1 MNKTLIVDGNSLLK
15 LGFHGLK
22 NFQNNSKHLGGV
34 FFFLNTIRKS
44 ISEEHFS
51 KILVA
56 WDGEKNYEYRRKIY
70 SLYKSKRRE
79 KRLNEEQKHSFYMQK
94 RRVQQYLEEIFARQ
108 CEFEGIEADDIIGY
122 YTQNSKEDIT
132 ILTNDRDLTQLI
144 CENVK
149 LKLLSNNQT
158 HTLNDTIKYEGFNI
172 PVNNIKLIKII
183 CGDSSDDISGI
194 KNVGIKTV
202 IKIMPEILNQNV
214 ELEDFMDRC
223 KVLSDDGDKNYRL
236 KNILEGKTKE
246 GILGESFIERN
257 KKLIDLIG
265 AQYNSEIETEIYE
278 LINETLDPDGRSYKN
293 LLKMMMED
301 GLFDFIGKSDE
312 SFINFTR
319 PFLLLSRVEKNKF
332 KSN

>member
-22 NFQNNSKHLGGV
+22 NFQNQSKHLGGV
-34 FFFLNTIRKS
+34 YFFLNTIRKS
-44 ISEEHFS
+44 ISEELFS
-51 KILVA
+51 KIIVA
-56 WDGEKNYEYRRKIY
+56 WDGEKNYAYRREIY
-70 SLYKSKRRE
+70 PLYKSKRRE
-79 KRLNEEQKHSFYMQK
+79 KRLNEEQKDSFHVQK
-94 RRVQQYLEEIFARQ
+94 VRVKQYLEEIFVRQ
-108 CEFEGIEADDIIGY
+108 CEFDGIEADDIIGY

-144 CENVK
+144 NENVN
-149 LKLLSNNQT
+149 LKLLSNNKI
-158 HTLNDTIKYEGFNI
+158 HTLKDTIKYEGFEI
-172 PVNNIKLIKII
+172 PVGNIKLLKII

-202 IKIMPEILNQNV
+202 LKIMPEILKQDIN
-214 ELEDFMDRC
+214 LEEFINRC
-223 KVLSDDGDKNYRL
+223 TKLSDSGDKNYRL
-236 KNILEGKTKE
+236 LNILEGKTKE
-246 GILGESFIERN
+246 GVLGESFFNRN

-265 AQYNSEIETEIYE
+265 TTYPSEIETEIYE
-278 LINETLDPDGRSYKN
+278 LINETLDPTGRSYKN
-293 LLKMMMED
+293 LLQMMMED

-312 SFINFTR
+312 SFLNFTR

>member
-44 ISEEHFS
+44 ISEELFS
-51 KILVA
+51 KIIVA
-56 WDGEKNYEYRRKIY
+56 WDGEKNYTYRRKIY
-70 SLYKSKRRE
+70 PLYKSKRRE
-79 KRLNEEQKHSFYMQK
+79 KRLNEEQKDSFYVQK
-94 RRVQQYLEEIFARQ
+94 VRVKQYLEEIFVRQ
-108 CEFEGIEADDIIGY
+108 CEFDGLEADDIIGY

-144 CENVK
+144 NENVK
-149 LKLLSNNQT
+149 LKLLSNNQI
-158 HTLNDTIKYEGFNI
+158 HTLKDNIKYEGFEI
-172 PVNNIKLIKII
+172 PVGNIKLLKII

-202 IKIMPEILNQNV
+202 LKIMPEILEQNV
-214 ELEDFMDRC
+214 NLKEFRNRC
-223 KVLSDDGDKNYRL
+223 TKLSDSGDKNYRL
-236 KNILEGKTKE
+236 LNILEGKTKE
-246 GILGESFIERN
+246 GLLGESFFDRN

-265 AQYNSEIETEIYE
+265 ADYPSEIETEIYE
-278 LINETLDPDGRSYKN
+278 LINETLDPTGRSYKN

-312 SFINFTR
+312 SFLNFTR
-319 PFLLLSRVEKNKF
+319 PFLLFSRVEKNKF

>member
-44 ISEEHFS
+44 ISEELFS
-51 KILVA
+51 KIIVA
-56 WDGEKNYEYRRKIY
+56 WDGEKNYTYRRKIY
-70 SLYKSKRRE
+70 PLYKSKRRE
-79 KRLNEEQKHSFYMQK
+79 KRLNEEQKDSFYVQK
-94 RRVQQYLEEIFARQ
+94 VRVKQYLEEIFVRQ
-108 CEFEGIEADDIIGY
+108 CEFDGLEADDIIGY

-144 CENVK
+144 NENVK
-149 LKLLSNNQT
+149 LKLLSNNQI
-158 HTLNDTIKYEGFNI
+158 HTLKDNIKYEGFEI
-172 PVNNIKLIKII
+172 PVGNIKLLKII

-202 IKIMPEILNQNV
+202 LKIMPEILEQNV
-214 ELEDFMDRC
+214 NLKEFRNRC
-223 KVLSDDGDKNYRL
+223 TQLSDSGDKNYRL
-236 KNILEGKTKE
+236 LNILEGKTKE
-246 GILGESFIERN
+246 GLLGESFFDRN

-265 AQYNSEIETEIYE
+265 ADYPSEIETEIYE
-278 LINETLDPDGRSYKN
+278 LINETLDPTGRSYKN

-312 SFINFTR
+312 SFLNFTR

>member
-22 NFQNNSKHLGGV
+22 NFQNHSKHLGGV

-44 ISEEHFS
+44 ISEELFS
-51 KILVA
+51 KIIVA

-70 SLYKSKRRE
+70 PNYKSKRRE
-79 KRLNEEQKHSFYMQK
+79 KRLSEEQHHSFNAQK
-94 RRVQQYLEEIFARQ
+94 IRVKQYLEEIFVRQ
-108 CEFEGIEADDIIGY
+108 CEFKGIEADDIIGY
-122 YTQNSKEDIT
+122 YSKNSKENIT

-144 CENVK
+144 SQNVN
-149 LKLLSNNQT
+149 LKLLSNSKI
-158 HTLNDTIKYEGFNI
+158 HTLRDNIRYEGFDV
-172 PVNNIKLIKII
+172 PVKNIKLIKII

-202 IKIMPEILNQNV
+202 LNIMPEILKTDV
-214 ELEDFMDRC
+214 TLESFISKC
-223 KVLSDDGDKNYRL
+223 KRQYEDGNKNYRL
-236 KNILEGKTKE
+236 KNILEGKTKD
-246 GILGESFIERN
+246 GVLGESFFERN
-257 KKLIDLIG
+257 KKLIDLT
-265 AQYNSEIETEIYE
+265 QNKYTSEIETEIYE

-312 SFINFTR
+312 SFVNFTR

>member
-44 ISEEHFS
+44 ISEQHFS
-51 KILVA
+51 KIIVA

-70 SLYKSKRRE
+70 SAYKSKRRE
-79 KRLNEEQKHSFYMQK
+79 KRLSEEQQHSFYAQK
-94 RRVQQYLEEIFARQ
+94 VRVKQYLEEIFVRQ
-108 CEFEGIEADDIIGY
+108 CEFKGIEADDIIGY
-122 YTQNSKEDIT
+122 YSQNSEEDIT

-144 CENVK
+144 RTNVK
-149 LKLLSNNQT
+149 LKLLSNDRVHN
-158 HTLNDTIKYEGFNI
+158 LDDKIRYEGVDI
-172 PVNNIKLIKII
+172 PVKNIKLIKII

-202 IKIMPEILNQNV
+202 LSIMPEILETNVTLEEFINKCKNQHQEGNN
-214 ELEDFMDRC
+214 
-223 KVLSDDGDKNYRL
+223 NYRL

-246 GILGESFIERN
+246 GVLGESFFERN
-257 KKLIDLIG
+257 TKLIDLT
-265 AQYNSEIETEIYE
+265 QNNYTSEIETEIYE

>member
-44 ISEEHFS
+44 ISEELFS
-51 KILVA
+51 KIIVA
-56 WDGEKNYEYRRKIY
+56 WDGEKNYTYRRKIY
-70 SLYKSKRRE
+70 PLYKSKRRE
-79 KRLNEEQKHSFYMQK
+79 KRLNEEQKDSFYVQK
-94 RRVQQYLEEIFARQ
+94 VRVKQYLEEIFVRQ
-108 CEFEGIEADDIIGY
+108 CEFDGLEADDVIGY

-144 CENVK
+144 NENVK
-149 LKLLSNNQT
+149 LKLLSNNQI
-158 HTLNDTIKYEGFNI
+158 HTLKDNIKYEGFEI
-172 PVNNIKLIKII
+172 PVGNIKLLKII

-202 IKIMPEILNQNV
+202 LKIMPEILEQNV
-214 ELEDFMDRC
+214 NLKEFRNRC
-223 KVLSDDGDKNYRL
+223 TQLSDSGDKNYRL
-236 KNILEGKTKE
+236 LNILEGKTKE
-246 GILGESFIERN
+246 GILGESFFDRN

-265 AQYNSEIETEIYE
+265 ADYPSEIETEIYE
-278 LINETLDPDGRSYKN
+278 LINETLDPTGRSYKN

-312 SFINFTR
+312 SFLNFTR

>member
-1 MNKTLIVDGNSLLK
+1 VNKTLIVDGNSLLK

-44 ISEEHFS
+44 ISEELFS
-51 KILVA
+51 KIIVA
-56 WDGEKNYEYRRKIY
+56 WDGEKNYTYRRKIY
-70 SLYKSKRRE
+70 PLYKSKRRE
-79 KRLNEEQKHSFYMQK
+79 KRLNEEQKDSFYVQK
-94 RRVQQYLEEIFARQ
+94 VRVKQYLEEIFVRQ
-108 CEFEGIEADDIIGY
+108 CEFDGLEADDIIGY

-144 CENVK
+144 NENVK
-149 LKLLSNNQT
+149 LKLLSNNQI
-158 HTLNDTIKYEGFNI
+158 HTLKDNIKYEGFEI
-172 PVNNIKLIKII
+172 PVGNIKLLKII

-202 IKIMPEILNQNV
+202 LKIMPEILEQNV
-214 ELEDFMDRC
+214 NLKEFRNRC
-223 KVLSDDGDKNYRL
+223 TKLSDSGDKNYRL
-236 KNILEGKTKE
+236 LNILEGKTKE
-246 GILGESFIERN
+246 GLLGESFFDRN

-265 AQYNSEIETEIYE
+265 ADYPSEIETEIYE
-278 LINETLDPDGRSYKN
+278 LINETLDPTGRSYKN

-312 SFINFTR
+312 SFLNFTR

>member
-44 ISEEHFS
+44 ISEELFS
-51 KILVA
+51 KIIVA
-56 WDGEKNYEYRRKIY
+56 WDGEKNYTYRRKIY
-70 SLYKSKRRE
+70 PLYKSKRRE
-79 KRLNEEQKHSFYMQK
+79 KRLNEEQKDSFYVQK
-94 RRVQQYLEEIFARQ
+94 VRVKQYLEEIFVRQ
-108 CEFEGIEADDIIGY
+108 CEFDGLEADDIIGY

-144 CENVK
+144 NENVK
-149 LKLLSNNQT
+149 LKLLSNNQI
-158 HTLNDTIKYEGFNI
+158 HTLKDNIKYEGFEI
-172 PVNNIKLIKII
+172 PVGNIKLLKII
-183 CGDSSDDISGI
+183 CGDSSDYISGI

-202 IKIMPEILNQNV
+202 LKIMPEILEQNV
-214 ELEDFMDRC
+214 NLKEFRNRC
-223 KVLSDDGDKNYRL
+223 TKLSDSGDKNYRL
-236 KNILEGKTKE
+236 LNILEGKTKE
-246 GILGESFIERN
+246 GLLGESFFDRN

-265 AQYNSEIETEIYE
+265 ADYPSEIETEIYE
-278 LINETLDPDGRSYKN
+278 LINETLDPTGRSYKN

-312 SFINFTR
+312 SFLNFTR

>member
-1 MNKTLIVDGNSLLK
+1 VNKTLIVDGNSLLK

-44 ISEEHFS
+44 ISEQHFS
-51 KILVA
+51 KIIVA
-56 WDGEKNYEYRRKIY
+56 WDGERNYEYRRKIY
-70 SLYKSKRRE
+70 TPYKSKRRE
-79 KRLNEEQKHSFYMQK
+79 KRLTEEQANSFYTQK
-94 RRVQQYLEEIFARQ
+94 VRVQQYLEEIFARQ
-108 CEFEGIEADDIIGY
+108 CEFEGLEADDIIGY
-122 YTQNSKEDIT
+122 YVRNSKENIT

-144 CENVK
+144 GENVN
-149 LKLLSNNQT
+149 LKLLNNNKI
-158 HTLNDTIKYEGFNI
+158 HTLKDTIKYEGFEI
-172 PVNNIKLIKII
+172 PVMNIKILKII

-202 IKIMPEILNQNV
+202 LNIMPEILEKNIKLSDFRNRCV
-214 ELEDFMDRC
+214 ELKE
-223 KVLSDDGDKNYRL
+223 SGDKNYRL
-236 KNILEGKTKE
+236 KNILEGTTKE
-246 GILGESFIERN
+246 GILGDEFFKRN
-257 KKLIDLIG
+257 TQLIDLDNLEYPTKM
-265 AQYNSEIETEIYE
+265 QTEIYE
-278 LINETLDPDGRSYKN
+278 LINETLDPSGRSYKN

-312 SFINFTR
+312 SFLNFTR

>member
-44 ISEEHFS
+44 ISEELFS
-51 KILVA
+51 KIIVA
-56 WDGEKNYEYRRKIY
+56 WDGEKNYTYRRKIY
-70 SLYKSKRRE
+70 PLYKSKRRE
-79 KRLNEEQKHSFYMQK
+79 KRLNEEQKDSFYVQK
-94 RRVQQYLEEIFARQ
+94 VRVKQYLEEIFVRQ
-108 CEFEGIEADDIIGY
+108 CEFDGLEADDIIGY

-144 CENVK
+144 NENVK
-149 LKLLSNNQT
+149 LKLLSNNQI
-158 HTLNDTIKYEGFNI
+158 HTLKDNIKYEGFEI
-172 PVNNIKLIKII
+172 PVGNIKLLKII

-202 IKIMPEILNQNV
+202 LKIMPEILEQNV
-214 ELEDFMDRC
+214 NLKEFRNRC
-223 KVLSDDGDKNYRL
+223 TKLSDSGDKNYRL
-236 KNILEGKTKE
+236 LNILEGKTKE
-246 GILGESFIERN
+246 GLLGESFFDRN

-265 AQYNSEIETEIYE
+265 ADYPSEIETEIYE
-278 LINETLDPDGRSYKN
+278 LINETLDPTGRSYK

-312 SFINFTR
+312 SFLNFTR

>member
-44 ISEEHFS
+44 ISEELFS
-51 KILVA
+51 KIIVA
-56 WDGEKNYEYRRKIY
+56 WDGEKNYTYRRKIY
-70 SLYKSKRRE
+70 PLYKSKRRE
-79 KRLNEEQKHSFYMQK
+79 KRLNEEQKDSFYVQK
-94 RRVQQYLEEIFARQ
+94 VRVKQYLEEIFVRQ
-108 CEFEGIEADDIIGY
+108 CEFDGLEADDIIGY

-144 CENVK
+144 NENVK
-149 LKLLSNNQT
+149 LKLLSNNQI
-158 HTLNDTIKYEGFNI
+158 HTLKDNIKYEGFEI
-172 PVNNIKLIKII
+172 PVGNIKLLKII

-202 IKIMPEILNQNV
+202 LKIMPEILEQNV
-214 ELEDFMDRC
+214 NLKEFRNRC
-223 KVLSDDGDKNYRL
+223 TKLSDSGDKNYRL
-236 KNILEGKTKE
+236 LNILEGKTKE
-246 GILGESFIERN
+246 GLLGESFFDRN

-265 AQYNSEIETEIYE
+265 ADYPSEIETEIYE
-278 LINETLDPDGRSYKN
+278 LINETLDPTGRSYKN

-312 SFINFTR
+312 SFLNFTR